1 MHRKYE
7 WLLESLLL
15 YTGAIFFYVQYSLY
29 IYMANAVHR
38 DNRKC
43 ACALRGIVM
52 RMAYTNNRCSAA
64 TPRYPALLRA
74 LRQNVS
80 FRIVHRT
87 YNIYFSI
94 LPSKVCF
101 DLRQFQWFAWN
112 ITRESALKSHGN
124 LCWERAEIQIGIM
137 PMGTGE
143 FFGFRY
149 PGGFQPFPGKGCYQ
163 ASEVS
168 LAIY

>member
-1 MHRKYE
+1 MHRKNE

-15 YTGAIFFYVQYSLY
+15 YTGAIFSYVQYSLY
-29 IYMANAVHR
+29 IYTTNAVHR
-38 DNRKC
+38 DKRRC

-52 RMAYTNNRCSAA
+52 HMAYTNNRCFAA
-64 TPRYPALLRA
+64 NPHGIPHSSEPCA
-74 LRQNVS
+74 
-80 FRIVHRT
+80 RT
-87 YNIYFSI
+87 SLSGLYISLTIYFSI
-94 LPSKVCF
+94 LPSKIYF